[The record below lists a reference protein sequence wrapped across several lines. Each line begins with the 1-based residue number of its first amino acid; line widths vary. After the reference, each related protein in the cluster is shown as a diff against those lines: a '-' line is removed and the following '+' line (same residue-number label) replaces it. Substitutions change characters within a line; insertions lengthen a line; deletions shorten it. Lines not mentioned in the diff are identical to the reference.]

1 MLRENS
7 NKEDKGTVLLSL
19 EVLRLF
25 AEMAKLPIIII
36 VDIPQEVKGGQ
47 KGRARCIL
55 HPSLDRSV
63 SQDRRTTMTV
73 SVTRE
78 QMR

>member
-25 AEMAKLPIIII
+25 AEIAKLPIIII
-36 VDIPQEVKGGQ
+36 GYTPRGQGRPKGKGEVHI
-47 KGRARCIL
+47 A
-55 HPSLDRSV
+55 SLP
-63 SQDRRTTMTV
+63 
-73 SVTRE
+73 
-78 QMR
+78 